1 MTKHKDFKHLVRQ
14 RMSSTGENFTSARAA
29 LLEGRVHEHQ
39 SHSESPP
46 TDPTAEAF
54 RAKTV
59 RTFMSDGRL
68 VSIPSKRKALVVILL
83 EILRV
88 FETDRIY
95 REKDVN
101 SILEAFHPDFARL
114 RRELIDY
121 RYLSRDGHTGQY
133 WVNDP
138 LPERSVNLVQETAA
152 FETFLR

>member
-121 RYLSRDGHTGQY
+121 RYLSRDAHTGQY

>member
-14 RMSSTGENFTSARAA
+14 RMSSTGENFTSARAV

-39 SHSESPP
+39 SHNASPP

-54 RAKTV
+54 RAKTL

-68 VSIPSKRKALVVILL
+68 ESIPAKRKALVVILL

-101 SILEAFHPDFARL
+101 SILDAFHPDFARL
-114 RRELIDY
+114 RRELTDY
-121 RYLSRDGHTGQY
+121 RYLSRDAHTGQY

>member
-1 MTKHKDFKHLVRQ
+1 MTKHKDFKRLVRQ
-14 RMSSTGENFTSARAA
+14 RMSSTGENFTSARVA

-39 SHSESPP
+39 SHNASPP
-46 TDPTAEAF
+46 TDPKADAF
-54 RAKTV
+54 RAKTL

-121 RYLSRDGHTGQY
+121 RYLSRDAHTGQY
-133 WVNDP
+133 WVNNS
-138 LPERSVNLVQETAA
+138 LPERSERLGQETAA

>member
-101 SILEAFHPDFARL
+101 TILEAFHPDFARL

-121 RYLSRDGHTGQY
+121 RYLSRDAHTGQY